1 MVFEDRTMDLMK
13 KYLSRVKIE
22 GREKEL
28 KPISDETL
36 RDIYLEVMDK
46 LNENY
51 NEGTLKYI
59 QEHHKYLDDEI
70 NKADDRINAA
80 WKLCNKGEASIED
93 FKEALAS
100 YETLYLKGIELFKS
114 KAGTGGLK

>member
-1 MVFEDRTMDLMK
+1 MDLMK

-28 KPISDETL
+28 KPISDEIF
-36 RDIYLEVMDK
+36 RDIYLEIMDR
-46 LNENY
+46 LNESY

-59 QEHHKYLDDEI
+59 QEHHPGLDSEI
-70 NKADDRINAA
+70 DRADDKINEV
-80 WKLCNKGEASIED
+80 WKGCNAGEASIED

-100 YETLYLKGIELFKS
+100 YEKPFFPS
-114 KAGTGGLK
+114 H